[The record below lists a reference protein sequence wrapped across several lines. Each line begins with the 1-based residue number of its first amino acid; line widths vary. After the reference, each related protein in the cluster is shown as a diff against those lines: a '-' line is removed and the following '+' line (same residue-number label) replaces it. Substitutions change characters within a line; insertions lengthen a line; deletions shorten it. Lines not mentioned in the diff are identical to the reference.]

1 MEQVNQITREMA
13 MLFIGIDMHQ
23 VKWQITIRDEAKV
36 LWRGSI
42 PGRWEDLRKL
52 LDRYRGYRMRAVYE
66 AGCFGFWLHDNLKEY
81 GVECIVTPPSLVPME
96 YGNKV
101 KTDRRD
107 SDKLAQLLAKDLLKS
122 VYVPSKEEVLHRQT
136 LRQRNQM
143 VKDRVRTQNRIKS
156 ALRLFGLG
164 VPDIRAPFSRTY
176 ISNLRH
182 VNFGDHY
189 FQKSFNLLLD
199 EYELLTELIRQ
210 QTKLIAEMAEL
221 PRYREWVKILTST
234 RGIGVLTAMEM
245 ILELQDVSR
254 FPNGDHLAAYVGLT
268 PSQHS
273 TGDHVRMG
281 HITGIGKPHLRGT
294 LIEISWTLIRYY
306 PKEREFYIKLKAR
319 AGSKR
324 AIVAVARRFI
334 IKARY
339 MLLTN
344 TPYQMRAAG

>member
-1 MEQVNQITREMA
+1 MEQVKQITRETA

-23 VKWQITIRDEAKV
+23 VKWHITIRDEAKV
-36 LWRGSI
+36 LWRGSK
-42 PGRWEDLRKL
+42 PGTWEDLRKL

-107 SDKLAQLLAKDLLKS
+107 SDKLAKLLAKDLLKS
-122 VYVPSKEEVLHRQT
+122 VYVPSKEEVMHRQT
-136 LRQRNQM
+136 FRQRNQM
-143 VKDRVRTQNRIKS
+143 MKDRVRTQNRIKS
-156 ALRLFGLG
+156 ILRLFGLG
-164 VPDIRAPFSRTY
+164 VPDIRAPFSLTFV
-176 ISNLRH
+176 SNLRH
-182 VNFGDHY
+182 VNFRNHY
-189 FQKSFNLLLD
+189 LQKSFNLLLD
-199 EYELLTELIRQ
+199 EYELLNELIRQ
-210 QTKLIAEMAEL
+210 QTKLISEMAEL
-221 PRYREWVKILTST
+221 PRYREQVKILTST
-234 RGIGVLTAMEM
+234 RGVGVLTAMEM

-254 FPNGDHLAAYVGLT
+254 FPNGDHLSAYVGLT

-281 HITGIGKPHLRGT
+281 RITGIGKPHLRGT
-294 LIEISWTLIRYY
+294 IIEISWTLIRYY
-306 PKEREFYIKLKAR
+306 PKEREFYLKLKAR
-319 AGSKR
+319 AGAKR

-344 TPYQMRAAG
+344 TPYHIRAAG